1 MLITNC
7 KYNENKKKQ
16 RLLIKKIKESNILL
30 SNYQFA
36 YLYDLLFN
44 GFHKD
49 LEIQFLHVIGDD
61 H

>member
-1 MLITNC
+1 MKTN
-7 KYNENKKKQ
+7 KKQ
-16 RLLIKKIKESNILL
+16 RFLIKKNKRKQYFTIKL
-30 SNYQFA
+30 SVRLSIR
-36 YLYDLLFN
+36 LYFN

>member
-1 MLITNC
+1 MKTNT
-7 KYNENKKKQ
+7 KQ
-16 RLLIKKIKESNILL
+16 RFLIKKIKESNILL